1 MSTSHAEE
9 RLEAI
14 LEEVKEAFPFYSEE
28 KQCAI
33 ARARFEGE
41 LI

>member
-1 MSTSHAEE
+1 MSTPHAEE
-9 RLEAI
+9 RLETI
-14 LEEVKEAFPFYSEE
+14 LEEVKEAFPFLSYE